1 MVASDDRVGAIDDLL
16 EQARWAVRSL
26 GSVNLHPAAGFSV
39 REFKLK
45 HGHCTA
51 DYML

>member
-1 MVASDDRVGAIDDLL
+1 MVASGDRVGAIDDLL
-16 EQARWAVRSL
+16 EQVEWAVRSL
-26 GSVNLHPAAGFSV
+26 GSVDLHPAACFSM
-39 REFKLK
+39 REFKLR